1 MILLLYF
8 VKLGWQHH
16 FLLWTFQVRSGLL
29 QIPFL
34 LCNFFATVSAHALK
48 SCFLGLEYLAA
59 EERTFDYDAGAVV
72 MKLWWTYVYVLKKV
86 ATDCGSCASWWKLS
100 CDINYRFRVNHY
112 ILLNSLP
119 QGSLVI
125 WLLQKG
131 FILLDSLLQ
140 GGLH

>member
-1 MILLLYF
+1 MF
-8 VKLGWQHH
+8 M
-16 FLLWTFQVRSGLL
+16 FR
-29 QIPFL
+29 
-34 LCNFFATVSAHALK
+34 
-48 SCFLGLEYLAA
+48 
-59 EERTFDYDAGAVV
+59 
-72 MKLWWTYVYVLKKV
+72 KKV
-86 ATDCGSCASWWKLS
+86 ATDCGSCASRWKFS
-100 CDINYRFRVNHY
+100 CDINYHFRVNHY